1 SVAQA
6 RDGKNVFRVEGVLAT
21 RNPTLRPG
29 MDGVAKVHVG
39 ERKLVWI
46 WTHSLFDW
54 LRLNI
59 WSWLGW

>member
-1 SVAQA
+1 
-6 RDGKNVFRVEGVLAT
+6 VLT
-21 RNPTLRPG
+21 GRNPTLRPG